1 MNQAEIERFI
11 EEVAVMLELEAGTPR
26 MVGRILGWLLVC
38 DPPEQS
44 AAELAEVLQ
53 ASRGSISTAT
63 RLLLRMGFVERVRLR
78 GERFDRFVAQPK
90 AWDEFFWRP
99 EQFDNPRKV
108 LRLGIEALRDEPP
121 ERRARLEELDAL
133 YAWLAKRM
141 PQLHEEYLAE
151 RGHARSAKTN
161 EGDGK

>member
-1 MNQAEIERFI
+1 MNQAEVERFI
-11 EEVAVMLELEAGTPR
+11 EEVGVMLELEAGTPR
-26 MVGRILGWLLVC
+26 MVGRILGWLLIC
-38 DPPEQS
+38 DRPEQS

-78 GERFDRFVAQPK
+78 GERFDRFVVQPK

-99 EQFDNPRKV
+99 EQFEGPRQV
-108 LRLGIEALRDEPP
+108 LRLGLDALRDEPP

-133 YAWLAKRM
+133 YAWLAQRM
-141 PQLHEEYLAE
+141 PQLREEYLAD
-151 RGHARSAKTN
+151 RRRTHSARTDQ
-161 EGDGK
+161 GDQT